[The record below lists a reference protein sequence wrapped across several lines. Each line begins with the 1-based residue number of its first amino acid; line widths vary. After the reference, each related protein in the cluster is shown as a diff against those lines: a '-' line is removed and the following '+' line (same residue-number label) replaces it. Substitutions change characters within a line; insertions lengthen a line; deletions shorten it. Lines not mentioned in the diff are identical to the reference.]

1 MSATTLPTLHLNGT
15 SRDVL
20 LGANQEAARAI
31 RAALKKLGEAAPNA
45 RDFYPQGPDAY
56 GRARAE
62 HDIRAEALRAVLED
76 FEAICEH
83 ITQREVEARR

>member
-1 MSATTLPTLHLNGT
+1 MSATTLPTLHWNGT
-15 SRDVL
+15 SKSALFEV
-20 LGANQEAARAI
+20 NVEAAGAI
-31 RAALKKLGEAAPNA
+31 RAALERLGEAAPNA

-62 HDIRAEALRAVLED
+62 HDARAEALRAVLKD

-83 ITQREVEARR
+83 IAQREVEARR